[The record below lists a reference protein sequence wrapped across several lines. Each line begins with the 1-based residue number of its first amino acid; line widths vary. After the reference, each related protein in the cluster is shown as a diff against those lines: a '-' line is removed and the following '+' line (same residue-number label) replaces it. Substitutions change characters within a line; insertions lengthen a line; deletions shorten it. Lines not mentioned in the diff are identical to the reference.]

1 MRIAK
6 RLTYPPSGY
15 PWPHR
20 VAGTL
25 TADNLPVQGR
35 KRVAALDRKT
45 LFVGGT
51 TISEPG
57 GAFLFR
63 GLPELPPG
71 HGGWLIVAQDNL
83 IDGEPNDGT
92 YNAVVGDLIAPEMG
106 D

>member
-63 GLPELPPG
+63 GLPQLPPG
-71 HGGWLIVAQDNL
+71 HGGCRLGPVLRAHDRSGQDA
-83 IDGEPNDGT
+83 GR
-92 YNAVVGDLIAPEMG
+92 
-106 D
+106 